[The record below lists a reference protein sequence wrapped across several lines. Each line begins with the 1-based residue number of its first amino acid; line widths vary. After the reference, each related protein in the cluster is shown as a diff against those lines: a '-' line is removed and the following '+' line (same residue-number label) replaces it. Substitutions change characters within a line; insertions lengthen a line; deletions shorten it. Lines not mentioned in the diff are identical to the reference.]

1 MEDIEKRIKELF
13 VKLFDMKPEEV
24 TLKANLNDDLG
35 MDSTEMVELIVALE
49 KEFKIGIEDG
59 EITNKHCVSDVV
71 RIVEDKLKQ

>member
-1 MEDIEKRIKELF
+1 MENIEKRIKELF

-71 RIVEDKLKQ
+71 RIVKDKLKQ

>member
-1 MEDIEKRIKELF
+1 MENIEKRIKELF

-71 RIVEDKLKQ
+71 RIVEDKLEQ